1 MQAPAQ
7 QKGSLTEH
15 GSTISGPEM
24 LRRLKAAGI
33 THIIWLPD
41 SESSELY
48 HLVQADP
55 DLTLVPVCREG
66 ESFAIAAGLLLGGKH
81 PVVLIQ
87 STGFFES
94 GDSIRGIA
102 LWLRMPLP
110 ILVGYR
116 GWQPEGRPQDSA
128 ALFLEPIL
136 DAWRI
141 PYQLL
146 RDDRDL
152 DRLDQAIDF
161 ARAESR
167 PVAVLIAGEWT
178 GQ

>member
-24 LRRLKAAGI
+24 LRRLKVAGI

-55 DLTLVPVCREG
+55 NLALVSICREG
-66 ESFAIAAGLLLGGKH
+66 EAFAIAAGLLLGGKE

-102 LWLRMPLP
+102 LWLRLPLT

-116 GWQPEGRPQDSA
+116 GWVAEGRPDDSA
-128 ALFLEPIL
+128 AAFLEPIL
-136 DAWRI
+136 NGWGISHR
-141 PYQLL
+141 LV
-146 RDDRDL
+146 RDDGDL
-152 DRLDQAIDF
+152 DRLDEAIAD
-161 ARAESR
+161 ARSQSK
-167 PVAVLIAGEWT
+167 PSAVLIAG
-178 GQ
+178 

>member
-7 QKGSLTEH
+7 QKGGLTEH

-24 LRRLKAAGI
+24 LRRLKAAGV

-55 DLTLVPVCREG
+55 DLTLVPICREG
-66 ESFAIAAGLLLGGKH
+66 ESFAIAAGLLLGGKE

-102 LWLRMPLP
+102 LWLRLPLP
-110 ILVGYR
+110 ILIGYR
-116 GWQPEGRPQDSA
+116 GWVPEGKPDDSA
-128 ALFLEPIL
+128 AMFLEPIL
-136 DAWRI
+136 DGWGI
-141 PYQLL
+141 PHRLL
-146 RDDRDL
+146 RDDGDL
-152 DRLDQAIDF
+152 DRLDEAIVE
-161 ARAESR
+161 ARRQSK
-167 PVAVLIAGEWT
+167 PSAVLIAGEWR
-178 GQ
+178 GA

>member
-1 MQAPAQ
+1 MQVTTPT
-7 QKGSLTEH
+7 KGSLTDH
-15 GSTISGPEM
+15 GATISGPK
-24 LRRLKAAGI
+24 LLGRLKAAGI

-48 HLVQADP
+48 HLMQSDP

-66 ESFAIAAGLLLGGKH
+66 ESFAIAAGLLLGGQR

-102 LWLRMPLP
+102 LWLRLPLP

-116 GWQPEGRPQDSA
+116 GWTPSGQPQDSA
-128 ALFLEPIL
+128 ARFLEPIL
-136 DAWRI
+136 EAWGISHR
-141 PYQLL
+141 LL
-146 RDDRDL
+146 RDDSDL
-152 DRLDQAIDF
+152 DTIDHAIHE
-161 ARAESR
+161 AQTQSTPA
-167 PVAVLIAGEWT
+167 AVLIAGEWT
-178 GQ
+178 AA